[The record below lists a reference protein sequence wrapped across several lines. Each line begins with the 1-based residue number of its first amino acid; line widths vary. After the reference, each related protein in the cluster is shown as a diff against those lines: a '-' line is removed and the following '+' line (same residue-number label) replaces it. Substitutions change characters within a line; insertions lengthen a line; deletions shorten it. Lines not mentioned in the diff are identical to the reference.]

1 MLKVGTTAA
10 QFLLSTIADDTVSLS
25 QQILE
30 NNSVLLIFL
39 RHLG

>member
-10 QFLLSTIADDTVSLS
+10 QFLLSTITGDTVSLS

>member
-1 MLKVGTTAA
+1 MLKVGTTAPL
-10 QFLLSTIADDTVSLS
+10 FELPSITGDSVSLS
-25 QQILE
+25 QQIQD